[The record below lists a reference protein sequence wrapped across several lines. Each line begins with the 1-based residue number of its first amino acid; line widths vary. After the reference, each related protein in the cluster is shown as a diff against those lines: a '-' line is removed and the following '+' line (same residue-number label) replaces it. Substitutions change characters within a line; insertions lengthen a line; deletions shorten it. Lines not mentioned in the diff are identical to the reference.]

1 MFILTTKL
9 RVSVEYSDIEYY
21 CKSSAISKPF
31 VFALEVNDQNKAVR
45 GSLRKDRN
53 PLYSLKKEELDNIHI
68 ILESNVAWI
77 KSLLLSDDL
86 LRLFIYNDANYRN
99 MCSPPENLPEL
110 KADDY
115 LIDFRVSSIGY
126 LLPGMLPSN
135 QLRISGITSKEN
147 LYQIKLSMTQIRN

>member
-77 KSLLLSDDL
+77 KSLLLSDNL

-115 LIDFRVSSIGY
+115 LIDFGVSSIGY

-147 LYQIKLSMTQIRN
+147 LYQIKLSLTQIRN

>member
-9 RVSVEYSDIEYY
+9 RVSIEYSDIEYY

-31 VFALEVNDQNKAVR
+31 VFTLEVNDQNKAVR

-68 ILESNVAWI
+68 ISESNIAWI

-86 LRLFIYNDANYRN
+86 LRLFIYNDSNYRN
-99 MCSPPENLPEL
+99 MCSPPENLPDL
-110 KADDY
+110 KTDDY
-115 LIDFRVSSIGY
+115 LIDFGVSSIGY

-135 QLRISGITSKEN
+135 QLKISGITSKEN